1 MTLVTSQFRN
11 FLLSLFGIMAYS
23 LVSYTQY
30 VSWTMPSADVIQM
43 PTLVS
48 RFHVVVWALHHIGH
62 DSVSGSAMDILC
74 GTHFDGFITCAF

>member
-1 MTLVTSQFRN
+1 MVVWSCVRMYKVLLYTSA
-11 FLLSLFGIMAYS
+11 LAPIHD
-23 LVSYTQY
+23 TQY
-30 VSWTMPSADVIQM
+30 VSWTMPSAGAIQM

-74 GTHFDGFITCAF
+74 STHFDGFITCAF